1 MKYIKQNITEV
12 ETGLIMHGVNCL
24 HKMGSGVAL
33 AIRKKWPDVYDI
45 YMRMPSG
52 REMLGQTHMI
62 CVKDRMIGGPEG
74 LYIANCYTQLN
85 YGYDGVKYADIDAV
99 GACVREC
106 FAFADANGFDI
117 NTPRI
122 ASDRGGLDW
131 TTEVEPIF
139 IVLNTEYPD
148 VNVNVYYI

>member
-1 MKYIKQNITEV
+1 MMKYIKQDITEV
-12 ETGLIMHGVNCL
+12 TSGLIIHGVNCL

-33 AIRKKWPDVYDI
+33 AIRNKWPDIYEI
-45 YMRMPSG
+45 YMSMPSG
-52 REMLGQTHMI
+52 REMLGQTHIM
-62 CVKDRMIGGPEG
+62 CVGDHPET
-74 LYIANCYTQLN
+74 LYVANCYTQLN

-99 GACVREC
+99 EEC
-106 FAFADANGFDI
+106 MRSCFIFAEANDFDI

-131 TTEVEPIF
+131 DTEVEPIF
-139 IVLNTEYPD
+139 IALNNEYPD